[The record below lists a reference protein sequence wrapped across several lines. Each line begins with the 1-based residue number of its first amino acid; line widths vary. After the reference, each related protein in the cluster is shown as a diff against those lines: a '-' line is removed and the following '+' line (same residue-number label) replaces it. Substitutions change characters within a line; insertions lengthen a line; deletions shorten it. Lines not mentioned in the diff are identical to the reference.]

1 MTPDLF
7 KKDYRQLTA
16 QGVKFTPEDIVRLNA
31 LAVKV
36 SLSRNAA
43 SNAHLPRAA
52 FLPRLGWWRGEI
64 VLREPT
70 VAHDLWIEQ
79 VSTYVDVYDE
89 RNFYFVHA
97 YALSRPAEKLPDAFR
112 ARRVIRKV
120 FTYAAKRLALYTSD
134 QLSSAVDYVLFGAD
148 WKTGEHGPAKEDVEN
163 SGSVRKDDQDLHLH
177 LESTPTSTVLGLIA
191 ESRAIRLPIT
201 LAEAMQMTAS
211 ELAETIII
219 AKSKDGKFDE
229 DASYNQAMGEYVRA
243 RNEIRKRNEK
253 AATEASSESRQ
264 KTPPNESST
273 GGEIQ

>member
-1 MTPDLF
+1 MTTDLF
-7 KKDYRQLTA
+7 KKDYRQMTA

-36 SLSRNAA
+36 SLSRRAA

-70 VAHDLWIEQ
+70 VAHDLWLEQ

-112 ARRVIRKV
+112 ARHVIRKV
-120 FTYAAKRLALYTSD
+120 YTYAAKRLALYTPA
-134 QLSSAVDYVLFGAD
+134 QLSAAVDYVLFGAD
-148 WKTGEHGPAKEDVEN
+148 WKTGEHGPVIGASRPV
-163 SGSVRKDDQDLHLH
+163 DQEE
-177 LESTPTSTVLGLIA
+177 ESASTVLGLMV

-201 LAEAMQMTAS
+201 LAEARQMTAS
-211 ELAETIII
+211 ELSETIIR
-219 AKSKDGKFDE
+219 AKAKDGKFDE
-229 DASYNQAMGEYVRA
+229 DASYHQAMGEYVRA

>member
-1 MTPDLF
+1 MTTDLF

-70 VAHDLWIEQ
+70 VAHDLWLEQ

-97 YALSRPAEKLPDAFR
+97 YALSRPAENLPDAFR

-134 QLSSAVDYVLFGAD
+134 QLSAAVDYVLFGAD
-148 WKTGEHGPAKEDVEN
+148 WKTGEHGPEP
-163 SGSVRKDDQDLHLH
+163 
-177 LESTPTSTVLGLIA
+177 STKHQAPSTNNQAPSTVLGLIA

-201 LAEAMQMTAS
+201 LAEARQMTAS
-211 ELAETIII
+211 ELAETIIR
-219 AKSKDGKFDE
+219 AKAKDGKFDD
-229 DASYNQAMGEYVRA
+229 DASYHQAMGEYVRA